1 MKQGALNTGPGALRR
16 MATLAAAAGLG
27 MGLVACGGSDD
38 SAAVVAPP
46 APASTQLAGIAAV
59 GAPIANGAVQVRCA
73 GATSAVLQTT
83 TSATGAWQV
92 NTTGQALPC
101 AARVS
106 GGNLPAGQALHSVA
120 LEFGTLNLTPLTD
133 LIVANATGRAPG
145 LWWGSTGPADLA
157 SFSAPGVSQA
167 LNQVRSALGLAPLQ
181 TLDPRTVAFTAT
193 PKDAVDAMLEAL
205 QKALAT
211 SGLTYA
217 SLLGEASKAAFTLS
231 DSFRATI
238 KTAYNTITVGNP
250 GAGPGVD
257 VDVDTG
263 PGTGT
268 GPGTSG
274 NYTLTLNV
282 VASGMALPPV
292 TITNLPKPA
301 TQSEFCDD
309 INSASSGIGL
319 NQSIPAG
326 TGTLKINSCSFNG
339 TVGQVSATVSLTSPV
354 SLNVPYT
361 VTYTYR

>member
-16 MATLAAAAGLG
+16 LAALAAVAGLG
-27 MGLVACGGSDD
+27 MGLAACGGSDD
-38 SAAVVAPP
+38 DAAVAPP
-46 APASTQLAGIAAV
+46 APASTQLAGTAAV

-73 GATSAVLQTT
+73 GTASAVLQTT

-92 NTTGQALPC
+92 NTTGQSLPC

-106 GGNLPAGQALHSVA
+106 GGNLPAGQALHSLA
-120 LEFGTLNLTPLTD
+120 LEFGTLNITPLTD
-133 LIVANATGRAPG
+133 LIVANATSRLPAA
-145 LWWGSTGPADLA
+145 WWGSTGPADLA
-157 SFSAPGVSQA
+157 ALSAPSVSKA
-167 LNQVRSALGLAPLQ
+167 LNQVRSALGLVPLQ
-181 TLDPRTVAFTAT
+181 TLDPRTAAFTAT
-193 PKDAVDAMLEAL
+193 PKDTTDAMLEAL

-231 DSFRATI
+231 DSFRVTI

-257 VDVDTG
+257 VDTG
-263 PGTGT
+263 PGT

-339 TVGQVSATVSLTSPV
+339 TVGQVSATVSITSPV

>member
-157 SFSAPGVSQA
+157 SFSAPGVSKA

-205 QKALAT
+205 QKTLAT

-250 GAGPGVD
+250 DAGPGVD

-263 PGTGT
+263 PGTGHQ
-268 GPGTSG
+268 
-274 NYTLTLNV
+274 Y
-282 VASGMALPPV
+282 
-292 TITNLPKPA
+292 
-301 TQSEFCDD
+301 
-309 INSASSGIGL
+309 
-319 NQSIPAG
+319 
-326 TGTLKINSCSFNG
+326 
-339 TVGQVSATVSLTSPV
+339 
-354 SLNVPYT
+354 
-361 VTYTYR
+361 